1 MNLNRHQLTER
12 NMYSIERKHAEG
24 SVILAVSVVTLMGA
38 LVAASLLFRM
48 NAQTTAVGS
57 LGQGDQAYAAAMSGI
72 HMSIALLTTPPLD
85 ETEELTAEPEVET
98 GDPALDEAAAQV
110 RLKTVAPRSMWYD
123 VEELFKNRLVYDD
136 GANRWYFTVYARNW
150 LDKESVRYG
159 LTDEAGKVNLNNAS
173 EQVLINLPGMTT
185 ALVDTLIDYR
195 DRDSE
200 TRPEGAE
207 QDYYDQLPTPYTI
220 KNSSLGTLEELL
232 MVKGYNATI
241 LYGEDANRNGLLEP
255 NEDDSDEKFPPDD
268 NDGLLN
274 SGLHEVATVNAT
286 DYPLS
291 SSGEPQVNI
300 NGNAQQLQA
309 QLAATGLSDQTI
321 SFIVAYRGDGQRFNH
336 PSQLL
341 GMTYTTQDRG
351 GGGPGG
357 RRSGGGGPGGGGQ
370 MISSGVTVDD
380 LPTVL
385 DKLTVNNPNRPVS
398 GLINV
403 NTAPSL
409 VLAAMPEIDQS
420 VADSIVEARGTLED
434 EELKTTAWLL
444 AQNLVD
450 EETYKNIA
458 PKLTSRGYQYH
469 IRVIGFGVPSGRYR
483 ILEAIIDIGG
493 TTPRITYL
501 RDITQLG
508 VPFPLVI
515 DDAEGGSR

>member
-1 MNLNRHQLTER
+1 MNLIHSNTTTRFMQTAQR
-12 NMYSIERKHAEG
+12 THARG

-48 NAQTTAVGS
+48 QAQTTAVGS
-57 LGQGDQAYAAAMSGI
+57 LGQGDQAHAAAMSGI
-72 HMSIALLTTPPLD
+72 HLAIALMTTPPAD
-85 ETEELTAEPEVET
+85 DTSELAVESELEIE
-98 GDPALDEAAAQV
+98 DPTLAEAAQTI
-110 RLKTVAPRSMWYD
+110 RPKTVAPRSMWYD
-123 VEELFKNRLVYDD
+123 MEELFKNRLVYDD

-159 LTDEAGKVNLNNAS
+159 LTDEAGKININNAS
-173 EQVLINLPGMTT
+173 EEVLINLPGMTT
-185 ALVDTLIDYR
+185 ELVDTLIDYR

-207 QDYYDQLPTPYTI
+207 QDYYDQLSTPYMA
-220 KNSSLGTLEELL
+220 KNSALGTLEELL
-232 MVKGYNATI
+232 MVKSYNAGI

-286 DYPLS
+286 DIPVS
-291 SSGEPQVNI
+291 STGEAQVNI
-300 NGNAQQLQA
+300 NGNAQQLQG
-309 QLAATGLSDQTI
+309 QLAATGLSEQTI
-321 SFIVAYRGDGQRFNH
+321 SFIVAYRADNQRFTH

-341 GMTYTTQDRG
+341 GMTHTTQNGGGGGRRGGRG
-351 GGGPGG
+351 GGGQP
-357 RRSGGGGPGGGGQ
+357 GGQ
-370 MISSGVTVDD
+370 MISSGVTAED

-403 NTAPSL
+403 NSAPTI
-409 VLAAMPEIDQS
+409 VLAALPEIDQS
-420 VADSIVEARGTLED
+420 VAESIVESRGTLED

-444 AQNLVD
+444 TQNIVD
-450 EETYKNIA
+450 EETYKAIA
-458 PKLTSRGYQYH
+458 PKLTSRGFQYH
-469 IRVIGFGVPSGRYR
+469 IRVIGFGIPSGRFR

-501 RDITQLG
+501 RDITKLG

-515 DDAEGGSR
+515 DDAQGGSS